1 MGDLGVAPA
10 RGTGD
15 SPRATAR
22 CTAHEPVGC
31 DPEASQRRWR
41 EAWRRDPPFGDV
53 GTRLL
58 WENDGVRVWHLELA
72 PGESSPLHTHM
83 HPYFFVVVQSSRTLT
98 EFADGSLSE
107 DEDPAGAA
115 VWAGLEGDHRT
126 HVLTNV
132 GDEVYVNRVIE
143 LLGS

>member
-1 MGDLGVAPA
+1 MADA
-10 RGTGD
+10 TGFD
-15 SPRATAR
+15 SA
-22 CTAHEPVGC
+22 
-31 DPEASQRRWR
+31 ASQQRWR
-41 EAWRRDPPFGDV
+41 DAWQRDPPVGDV

-58 WENDGVRVWHLELA
+58 WENERVRVWHLELG

-83 HPYFFVVVQSSRTLT
+83 HPYFFVVVQSSATRT

-115 VWAGLEGDHRT
+115 VWAGLAGDYRT

-132 GDEVYVNRVIE
+132 GDAVYVNRVIE
-143 LLGS
+143 LPDP